1 MTDHAEFLLR
11 YGYLLLFGSV
21 FIEQMGAPIP
31 AAPILLAAGALAG
44 LGRFSLGLVFALS
57 TAATLLADLIW
68 YELGRRKGMRV
79 LQLLC
84 RISLEPDSCIRRTE
98 DTFARHGARSLLVA
112 KFLPGLSTVAPPL
125 AGVFQMRLA
134 RFLSFD
140 SAGAALWIATFVGLG
155 YAFSDQLE
163 QIVAQSGRLGAG
175 LLAVLLGAL
184 ACWIGWKFIR
194 RRRFI
199 RTLRMDRIAPEELKR
214 KLDAGEEVV
223 VVDLRGSLDFEA
235 DPQTIPGALRVDASA
250 IDELREQLARAPE
263 VVLYCT

>member
-21 FIEQMGAPIP
+21 FIDQMGAPIP

-44 LGRFSLGLVFALS
+44 LGRFSLGLVLGLS
-57 TAATLLADLIW
+57 TAATLVADLIW

-125 AGVFQMRLA
+125 AGIFQMRLA

-163 QIVAQSGRLGAG
+163 QIVAQSGRVGAG
-175 LLAVLLGAL
+175 LFAVLLGAL
-184 ACWIGWKFIR
+184 ACWIGWKFVR

-199 RTLRMDRIAPEELKR
+199 RSLRMDRIAPEELKR

-235 DPQTIPGALRVDASA
+235 DPQTIPGALRTDASA
-250 IDELREQLARAPE
+250 IDGLREQLARAPE

>member
-11 YGYLLLFGSV
+11 YGTLLLFGSI
-21 FIEQMGAPIP
+21 FIEGIGLPVP

-44 LGRFSLGLVFALS
+44 LGRLSLAPALALS
-57 TAATLLADLIW
+57 TVAALLADLVW

-79 LQLLC
+79 LRLLC

-112 KFLPGLSTVAPPL
+112 KFLPGLRTVAPPL
-125 AGVFQMRLA
+125 AGIFQMRLA
-134 RFLSFD
+134 RFLWFD
-140 SAGAALWIATFVGLG
+140 AAGTALWIGTFVGLG

-163 QIVAQSGRLGAG
+163 QLVDQAGRFGAG

-194 RRRFI
+194 RQRFI
-199 RTLRMDRIAPEELKR
+199 RTLRMDRITPDELKR
-214 KLDAGEEVV
+214 RLDAGGEVV
-223 VVDLRGSLDFEA
+223 VVDLRGSLEFEA
-235 DPQTIPGALRVDASA
+235 DPQTIPGALRIEAAA
-250 IDELREQLARAPE
+250 IDEMREELSRAAE

>member
-44 LGRFSLGLVFALS
+44 LGRFRLGLVLALS

-84 RISLEPDSCIRRTE
+84 RISLEPDSCVRRTE
-98 DTFARHGARSLLVA
+98 DAFARHGARSLLVA

-125 AGVFQMRLA
+125 AGAFQMRLA

-155 YAFSDQLE
+155 YAFSAQHE
-163 QIVAQSGRLGAG
+163 QHVARSGRLGAG
-175 LLAVLLGAL
+175 LLA
-184 ACWIGWKFIR
+184 
-194 RRRFI
+194 
-199 RTLRMDRIAPEELKR
+199 
-214 KLDAGEEVV
+214 
-223 VVDLRGSLDFEA
+223 
-235 DPQTIPGALRVDASA
+235 
-250 IDELREQLARAPE
+250 
-263 VVLYCT
+263 